1 MHRPH
6 NSANISRAG
15 KSGRTPPVFV
25 RFQRWPVIQCLC
37 AFALRYLTCGQ
48 RALAV
53 PRVFQM
59 VSRRSILSSAQRS
72 DEDFFPFCIYDSI
85 TKPQKYC
92 TAMQLLFRSDI
103 VFIYAFAVAQGPR
116 NDNKGY
122 ERRQGVCRKLAS
134 PATRGTR
141 KLSLRRIHAI
151 QPLRAQRD
159 SV

>member
-1 MHRPH
+1 MHSLSRNIP
-6 NSANISRAG
+6 SDDSEISCLSFKLSKQAIFIELANIN
-15 KSGRTPPVFV
+15 
-25 RFQRWPVIQCLC
+25 
-37 AFALRYLTCGQ
+37 
-48 RALAV
+48 
-53 PRVFQM
+53 
-59 VSRRSILSSAQRS
+59 
-72 DEDFFPFCIYDSI
+72 
-85 TKPQKYC
+85 PQKYC

-159 SV
+159 SF